1 MIPIGAGAIVQR
13 YFLFTYPPVF
23 STRSPHPPSET
34 VNSHIR
40 LLHTYNELR
49 DIGTGLMGLLADQ
62 RGVRVREVMA
72 EFGVGDGD

>member
-1 MIPIGAGAIVQR
+1 M
-13 YFLFTYPPVF
+13 
-23 STRSPHPPSET
+23 
-34 VNSHIR
+34 NSHIR